1 MSTHPLTHPCTPA
14 PLARRS
20 NSGAFPVYTYCGSV
34 SFRSISNWHAYP
46 VPAYPHTRRRTVE
59 RRSRINSNG
68 S

>member
-1 MSTHPLTHPCTPA
+1 MSTHPLTHPCTP
-14 PLARRS
+14 
-20 NSGAFPVYTYCGSV
+20 GAQVKQWGLPSVYCGSV